1 MSNLMISAHLH
12 NLPTTPLEPQPQVP
26 THLKMHLND
35 PQGIVQP
42 TAAPFELNSVFQLKH
57 ISDSGGSYLQGESCF
72 QAEPYYVVRIAPHV
86 TCAIMITY
94 HTLEV
99 QLLFVLRWTTKI
111 TKVTL
116 SCYYK
121 KGCTNRAMKRALKIF
136 LEFLPVGIIMRKE
149 IIVVM
154 EKVFAVQIHFNKLLY
169 GVAFYCV
176 QFLFSCENIV

>member
-42 TAAPFELNSVFQLKH
+42 TAAPFELNFQLKH
-57 ISDSGGSYLQGESCF
+57 ISELGGSYLLGESCF
-72 QAEPYYVVRIAPHV
+72 QAEPYYVVRIAPRV
-86 TCAIMITY
+86 TCAIMIKY

-111 TKVTL
+111 TKLTL
-116 SCYYK
+116 SCRYK
-121 KGCTNRAMKRALKIF
+121 KRLYISSHEKSFENIFGISTCRHYNAKGNHCCDGKSFCCANPFQQAFVWCCMLLCSIFIF
-136 LEFLPVGIIMRKE
+136 L
-149 IIVVM
+149 
-154 EKVFAVQIHFNKLLY
+154 
-169 GVAFYCV
+169 
-176 QFLFSCENIV
+176 